1 MSKGVL
7 DNFNKISHIL
17 SVSRSIVEFEQVNAG
32 WERAA
37 LFGN

>member
-7 DNFNKISHIL
+7 DNFNKISHVL
-17 SVSRSIVEFEQVNAG
+17 FVSRSIAEFEQVNAG